1 MKEREYVVNASTL
14 MERKRTNSSEFTPL
28 SSIQPFDGTEDG
40 GSDEVHSHGNRS
52 WRFASITV
60 VGEIVGSGV
69 LGLPYAMKNLGW
81 LLGIA
86 ACPIF
91 GLCAAYAGHLLS
103 RAKNSY
109 RPKCKSY
116 VDLAEYTM
124 GSGFAKFTRFA
135 IMLNWVMLLP
145 YYMVG
150 ATDALLV
157 AISSSNVCF
166 HHASLIV
173 VAVLIVCL
181 SLSLSLFLSHTKHI
195 QQQFPLQLQSLHG
208 LTKFTFVSDVAIVL
222 AIVLMLGD
230 FSSQSARTDTTT
242 ALPVTSN
249 FLDGYNG
256 LSSFIF
262 AFSGH
267 SMFLEIMSEMETP
280 KDFTKS
286 LKYANTF
293 MSVLYFIS
301 SSWSY
306 MILGDS
312 ATGFMPD
319 MVKSPAIQKM
329 VGLFLAYHIIVSY
342 LLTNQP
348 LVLQILKLLRYEKS
362 ATSTVNRKVWGRC
375 SLSIIKTQRKTHSL
389 EIRYNTDWSTHILLP
404 DC

>member
-1 MKEREYVVNASTL
+1 MVNASTL

-173 VAVLIVCL
+173 VVVLIVCL
-181 SLSLSLFLSHTKHI
+181 SLSLSFCHTQNTYNNSFHYNFNLFTVSLNLHSYLTSRSC
-195 QQQFPLQLQSLHG
+195 LQSYSCW
-208 LTKFTFVSDVAIVL
+208 V
-222 AIVLMLGD
+222 
-230 FSSQSARTDTTT
+230 
-242 ALPVTSN
+242 
-249 FLDGYNG
+249 
-256 LSSFIF
+256 
-262 AFSGH
+262 
-267 SMFLEIMSEMETP
+267 
-280 KDFTKS
+280 
-286 LKYANTF
+286 
-293 MSVLYFIS
+293 IS
-301 SSWSY
+301 HHKVR
-306 MILGDS
+306 G
-312 ATGFMPD
+312 
-319 MVKSPAIQKM
+319 
-329 VGLFLAYHIIVSY
+329 
-342 LLTNQP
+342 
-348 LVLQILKLLRYEKS
+348 QILLQRY
-362 ATSTVNRKVWGRC
+362 
-375 SLSIIKTQRKTHSL
+375 L
-389 EIRYNTDWSTHILLP
+389 
-404 DC
+404 